1 LAEDAWTAE
10 AIIKDF
16 ITALSFAA
24 LGWVLAG
31 CAGGD
36 GNRFKPVRA
45 QENGHTPVQIFPV
58 QMMARLG
65 DSGPIEMDPGF
76 NASVVTT
83 GLQDIAAS
91 VRAQAAAPADVALT
105 FRYAKQVGEYD
116 CLGEYWAEV
125 RRHPNIK
132 WVYMYDEMFWEGN
145 QIRIGYNEQAITKAS
160 RLVQSVGLRT
170 AVSVL
175 PEVVLDPNFAFG
187 DINVFDVVAVV
198 VYPSLGID
206 WRAGPERTD
215 ANLYFATLLASVR
228 KLREMGYR
236 GEVWYVFQAFG
247 DPDDALLTEHLELQ
261 REALARA
268 PAIGISGA
276 VSFGFYD
283 DRHTNLPNGFY
294 PGSGTD
300 FEPLVMP

>member
-1 LAEDAWTAE
+1 V
-10 AIIKDF
+10 IIKHF
-16 ITALSFAA
+16 VTALSCAA
-24 LGWVLAG
+24 VGWVLAG
-31 CAGGD
+31 CAGGE
-36 GNRFKPVRA
+36 GSRFQPMRA
-45 QENGHTPVQIFPV
+45 QETVHTPVQIFPV

-83 GLQDIAAS
+83 GLQGIAAS

-116 CLGEYWAEV
+116 HLGEYWAEV

-132 WVYMYDEMFWEGN
+132 WVYMYDEMFWEGG
-145 QIRIGYNEQAITKAS
+145 QIRIGYNEEAITKAS
-160 RLVQSVGLRT
+160 RLVQSVGLKT

-175 PEVVLDPNFAFG
+175 PQVVLDPNFAFG
-187 DINVFDVVAVV
+187 DINVFDVIAVV

-206 WRAGPERTD
+206 WRAGPD
-215 ANLYFATLLASVR
+215 PIDPNLYFAVLFESVR

-247 DPDDALLTEHLELQ
+247 VPDDARLTEHLELQ

-268 PAIGISGA
+268 PAIGVSGA

-294 PGSGTD
+294 PGKGTD